1 MRMKIKEITDVIERF
16 APPALQEDYDNTGYQ
31 TGDPE
36 AEASGVLLC
45 VDVTEEIVNEAVER
59 GCNLIVSHHPLL
71 FRGVKCVIGRNR
83 PERVLAE
90 AIRRGVTVYSSH
102 TATDSAVG
110 GVSWRMAERLGLVDV
125 EVLVPSSAGA
135 QTGLGVVGNL
145 PAPMSLDRFLVSVK
159 DAFGCKAL
167 KVSRFDGAA
176 TVSRVAMCGGSAGEF
191 MPEAIAAGAH
201 VYVTA
206 DCKLN
211 QFLDYARDIVL
222 VDAGHFET
230 EECTKQIFFDV
241 ITEKFPNFAV
251 CYSEK
256 EKNPIIYL

>member
-1 MRMKIKEITDVIERF
+1 MKIREITDVIERF
-16 APPALQEDYDNTGYQ
+16 APPSLQEGYDNTGYQ

-36 AEASGVLLC
+36 AEVSGVLLC
-45 VDVTEEIVNEAVER
+45 VDVTEEIVEEAVAK

-83 PERVLAE
+83 PERVLAA
-90 AIRRGVTVYSSH
+90 AIRKGVTVYSSH
-102 TATDSAVG
+102 TATDSTVG
-110 GVSWRMAERLGLVDV
+110 GVSWRMAGRLGLKDV
-125 EVLVPSSAGA
+125 KVLVPSSDGA
-135 QTGLGVVGNL
+135 PTGLGVVGNL
-145 PAPMSLDRFLVSVK
+145 SEAVTMDRFLASVK
-159 DAFGCKAL
+159 EAFRCAVL
-167 KVSRFDGAA
+167 KVSRFDGSEIVTRAA
-176 TVSRVAMCGGSAGEF
+176 LCGGSAAEF
-191 MPEAIAAGAH
+191 VPEAIAAGAQ

-211 QFLDYARDIVL
+211 QFLDHAGGIVL

-256 EKNPIIYL
+256 EKNPITYL

>member
-1 MRMKIKEITDVIERF
+1 MKIKEIIDAIEQF

-36 AEASGVLLC
+36 GDTSGVLLC
-45 VDVTEEIVNEAVER
+45 VDVTEEIVAEAAEK
-59 GCNLIVSHHPLL
+59 GYNLIVSHHPLL
-71 FRGVKCVIGRNR
+71 FKGVKSVIGRNR

-90 AIRRGVTVYSSH
+90 AIRRGITVYSSH
-102 TATDSAVG
+102 TATDCTVG
-110 GVSWRMAERLGLVDV
+110 GVSWRMAERLGLGDV
-125 EVLVPSSAGA
+125 RVLVPSVPGA
-135 QTGLGVVGNL
+135 CTGLGVVGEL
-145 PAPMSLDRFLVSVK
+145 PESVAMDAFLASVK
-159 DAFGCKAL
+159 KAFGCEVL
-167 KVSRFDGAA
+167 KVSCFDGSMS
-176 TVSRVAMCGGSAGEF
+176 VKRVALCGGSAGEF
-191 MPEAIAAGAH
+191 VPDAIAAGAQ

-206 DCKLN
+206 DCKFN
-211 QFLDYARDIVL
+211 QFLDHVRDIVL